1 MHHRTRHEREQLELF
16 RALPGDLAPRDA
28 QDLMAYPF
36 FSLAKTHRT
45 TPIDFRMNE
54 IAIRVEAVPEH
65 GMATIW
71 DADVLIW
78 AASQIV
84 EARDAGLRTSRLM
97 VTTPREILTF
107 TRRGTGARDYHR
119 LKAALDR
126 LQSTTVATSLRQ
138 TTERRMH
145 RFSWINEWTE
155 RADAHGNADGIDLIM
170 PDWFYR
176 AVLDDALVLTIDPA
190 YFGLTGG
197 LERWLYRLVRK
208 HAGHQRGGWR
218 FDFRHLHDKSAS
230 LSPFKRFAFEL
241 RDIAR
246 RQPLPGYRLTVER
259 ATGGRELLAFAPEAP
274 RIGMEGGPIRLE
286 VLQTGEHLLT
296 LPEVNGGSRTLAF
309 SLAGRFL
316 ATEAQRALLVAVID
330 VPDPS
335 DRGAAAADLGGKI
348 ASHPVRGRAFARY
361 DRQVAKFRFAVEH
374 IHHAVYGVAFADA
387 TGVKLDAGFV
397 ETHGARPGVKMDM
410 PVAHVLQG
418 RQHFGA
424 VGQMPGTLVKPP
436 HFHQISDRNVEGSV
450 AQAAIFEARREQI
463 KYFLGDHH
471 GVVRRQLST
480 RNFCTSA
487 TSSEKFTPSALT
499 QIPAR
504 SHQSRASLFRSL
516 TCLLPLTC
524 G

>member
-1 MHHRTRHEREQLELF
+1 MSAHHRPRSERQQLELF

-97 VTTPREILTF
+97 AATPREILTF
-107 TRRGTGARDYHR
+107 TGRGTSARDYHR

-138 TTERRMH
+138 PSERRMH

-155 RADAHGNADGIDLIM
+155 RTDAHGNADGIEIIV

-190 YFGLTGG
+190 YFSLTGG

-208 HAGHQRGGWR
+208 HAGQQRGGWR
-218 FDFRHLHDKSAS
+218 FDFRHLYAKSAS
-230 LSPFKRFAFEL
+230 LSPFRRFAFEL

-246 RQPLPGYRLTVER
+246 RQPLPG
-259 ATGGRELLAFAPEAP
+259 
-274 RIGMEGGPIRLE
+274 
-286 VLQTGEHLLT
+286 
-296 LPEVNGGSRTLAF
+296 S
-309 SLAGRFL
+309 
-316 ATEAQRALLVAVID
+316 
-330 VPDPS
+330 
-335 DRGAAAADLGGKI
+335 
-348 ASHPVRGRAFARY
+348 
-361 DRQVAKFRFAVEH
+361 
-374 IHHAVYGVAFADA
+374 
-387 TGVKLDAGFV
+387 
-397 ETHGARPGVKMDM
+397 
-410 PVAHVLQG
+410 
-418 RQHFGA
+418 
-424 VGQMPGTLVKPP
+424 
-436 HFHQISDRNVEGSV
+436 
-450 AQAAIFEARREQI
+450 
-463 KYFLGDHH
+463 
-471 GVVRRQLST
+471 
-480 RNFCTSA
+480 
-487 TSSEKFTPSALT
+487 
-499 QIPAR
+499 
-504 SHQSRASLFRSL
+504 
-516 TCLLPLTC
+516 
-524 G
+524 